1 MCDYHYF
8 EIIYMHICT
17 YPINVVDRN
26 ISPYQVILA
35 RKKFLKFVILF
46 LKYIK
51 YTYFIL
57 ILLFYLLEL
66 LVISIQI

>member
-51 YTYFIL
+51 YTYFYTNTPIL
-57 ILLFYLLEL
+57 F
-66 LVISIQI
+66 VRTISN